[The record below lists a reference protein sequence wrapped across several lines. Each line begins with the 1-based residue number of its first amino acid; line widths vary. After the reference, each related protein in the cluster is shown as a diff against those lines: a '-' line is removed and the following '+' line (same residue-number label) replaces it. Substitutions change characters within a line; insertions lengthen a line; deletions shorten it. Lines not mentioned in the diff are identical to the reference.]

1 MIKENN
7 IVKEERVM
15 KIPTDLGNIVVTLVN
30 DDTHPEV
37 IVDFESSLIND
48 NSAYFK
54 QDGDKTLQLTRVV
67 LNLDEKKFNTYI
79 WEDVMDEDGMEFSHK
94 HVFQEY
100 EILENG
106 TEITFKGDRAYIM
119 GHDDG
124 EFDESHDR
132 LNYHIGFAKDGETYQ
147 DVENRLDSKGTWYDT
162 MITWQSAKVISK

>member
-15 KIPTDLGNIVVTLVN
+15 
-30 DDTHPEV
+30 
-37 IVDFESSLIND
+37 
-48 NSAYFK
+48 
-54 QDGDKTLQLTRVV
+54 
-67 LNLDEKKFNTYI
+67 
-79 WEDVMDEDGMEFSHK
+79 
-94 HVFQEY
+94 Y

-162 MITWQSAKVISK
+162 MITWQSAKVISKYYFIKC